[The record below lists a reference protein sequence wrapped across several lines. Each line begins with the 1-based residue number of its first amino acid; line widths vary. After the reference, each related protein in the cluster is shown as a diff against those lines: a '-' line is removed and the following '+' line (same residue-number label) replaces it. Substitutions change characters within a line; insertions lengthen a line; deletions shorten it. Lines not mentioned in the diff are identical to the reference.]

1 MKDYADAAIT
11 YSKGPSVPWLQEG
24 LKHVVLVC
32 LAASIIVPFWYM
44 LNTSLKVPKEIFL
57 SGYWFYPPR
66 VTWEN
71 YADVIYRS
79 LFLRWTLNSLLVGS
93 VQTSVQLV
101 VALLGAY
108 AFARYRFFGR
118 GFMFFMV
125 LSTMMIPP
133 QAFMVPL
140 YVIVNRLGWVNA
152 YAGIIVPHLASGYAV
167 FLLRQFFL
175 SIPNELSEA
184 AEIDGCNSLQILRYV
199 YLPASGT
206 VLTAL
211 AVILFVNSWND
222 YYWPL
227 IVITKEHLRTI
238 PLALVYFRGE
248 EGLILWGPTMAAATM
263 ATIPIL
269 ALYAVAQRRFME
281 GFAHTGIKG

>member
-1 MKDYADAAIT
+1 MTRRK
-11 YSKGPSVPWLQEG
+11 SSSLFWPQEW
-24 LKHVVLVC
+24 LKHAVLVC
-32 LAASIIVPFWYM
+32 LAASIIVPFWFM
-44 LNTSLKVPKEIFL
+44 LNTSFKAPKEIFL
-57 SGYWFYPPR
+57 TGYWFYPPK

-71 YADVIYRS
+71 YADVIQGS
-79 LFLRWTLNSLLVGS
+79 LFLRWTVNSLFVGS
-93 VQTSVQLV
+93 VQTSGQLLI
-101 VALLGAY
+101 ALLGAY
-108 AFARYRFFGR
+108 AFVRYRFFGR
-118 GFMFFMV
+118 SFLFFMV

-175 SIPNELSEA
+175 SIPSELSEA

-227 IVITKEHLRTI
+227 IVITRDHLRTI

-248 EGLILWGPTMAAATM
+248 EGLIMWGPTMAAATM

-269 ALYAVAQRRFME
+269 VLYAMAQRRFME